1 MAKNDKALKPSRQS
15 PPQGRG
21 ARGPNK
27 PTYKGRR
34 LARPASRGR
43 HGGK

>member
-1 MAKNDKALKPSRQS
+1 MAKNSPARKPSRPS
-15 PPQGRG
+15 APQGRG
-21 ARGPNK
+21 TRGPNK